1 MKHRKRWIASA
12 LALTLAALSLA
23 ACGGSSSESSEA
35 AEPAVLEQI
44 EGSDLMRITLTE
56 QAAERLAIETAQAQ
70 DASSGA
76 ASIAIPYA
84 AVLYDPD
91 GATFTY
97 TSPEPLVFVRQDI
110 TIDRIDGDLA
120 YLTEGPSSGTAVVV
134 VGAAEL
140 FGTELGVDH

>member
-1 MKHRKRWIASA
+1 M
-12 LALTLAALSLA
+12 
-23 ACGGSSSESSEA
+23 
-35 AEPAVLEQI
+35 PA
-44 EGSDLMRITLTE
+44 
-56 QAAERLAIETAQAQ
+56 
-70 DASSGA
+70 SGA

-120 YLTEGPSSGTAVVV
+120 YLTEGPPSGTAVVV